1 MREVNGPGRI
11 CHDAPEA
18 DPIAERTGDVQRW
31 AAQLA
36 AVQASVSRMNRL
48 TAVAEVGTAV
58 VEETRRVI
66 DYHNCRVYLLE
77 PPDDLVP
84 IAFHGDVGAYEEI
97 PLDLLRT
104 KVGVGFTGWV
114 ASHGESLRI
123 DDAMADARGATIAG
137 TDDVDESMIV
147 VPMRS
152 DDVIIG
158 VVTLSKLGLRQFDD
172 LDLQL
177 MSILAD
183 AAATAIRSARATE
196 EMRHANERMGRL
208 LAMSSDLSRTLDP
221 RAVADLIARHLCEA
235 AGRRRGRHQLLGP
248 GARQP
253 AELGLPPAPAARR
266 DRARVRPRGV
276 SRSRGGCS
284 RTG

>member
-1 MREVNGPGRI
+1 
-11 CHDAPEA
+11 
-18 DPIAERTGDVQRW
+18 
-31 AAQLA
+31 
-36 AVQASVSRMNRL
+36 MNRL

-77 PPDDLVP
+77 APDDLVP

-158 VVTLSKLGLRQFDD
+158 VVTLSKLGLCQFDD

-183 AAATAIRSARATE
+183 AAATAIRSARATD

-235 AGRRRGRHQLLGP
+235 AGADEAAISYWDPEHDNLLSWGYHPPQPP
-248 GARQP
+248 GEIEPEFAL
-253 AELGLPPAPAARR
+253 AEYP
-266 DRARVRPRGV
+266 
-276 SRSRGGCS
+276 SHGGCS